1 MYFTKRRYMFLG
13 GAAVLIAALA
23 LAAST
28 GLNRSDP
35 ITVPDQTAIQ
45 VRLNHTVASDRSR
58 PGDHFTATVSQPI
71 MIDNKVVIPQ
81 GAQVQGLVV
90 DARQSG
96 RLKGRAQLSL
106 RLETVELDDTT
117 YSIRTTSAYRVGGNH
132 KKRNIALIGGGAGG
146 GTLIGALAAGGKGAL
161 IGGPVGAGAGTAV
174 ALITG
179 RKDITL
185 PAETSL
191 TFRLAEPVTINLNS

>member
-28 GLNRSDP
+28 GLNQSDP
-35 ITVPDQTAIQ
+35 VTVPDQTAIH
-45 VRLNHTVASDRSR
+45 VRLNHTVASDRSK
-58 PGDHFTATVSQPI
+58 PGDHFTATVSQPVV
-71 MIDNKVVIPQ
+71 IDSKVVIPQ

-117 YSIRTTSAYRVGGNH
+117 YSIHTTSAYRVGGNH

-161 IGGPVGAGAGTAV
+161 IGGPVGAGAGTAA
-174 ALITG
+174 ALFTG
-179 RKDITL
+179 RKNITL

-191 TFRLAEPVTINLNS
+191 IFRLAEPVTINLNS